1 MIFKI
6 FCFQSQNQNIINE
19 KLLKNSTNDTESD
32 KENDVPFVN
41 ETKWKAKVLSPD
53 NLKKSKNYLSENNTL
68 FRTENKEE
76 NNDHIDNNI
85 SIDNVHLITQT
96 QLNNII
102 SKNQSIMKNV
112 ISHENTSKNDQHSAN
127 NLKEN
132 MYNLKENILEK
143 NINCITRST
152 NNLNTSQINETKVNI
167 NLDQPI
173 RRKRG
178 RKSKLEKIREVNLTT
193 NYKKKIQ
200 NHLSDKKRDNV
211 NNEYKRYCLRAICTT
226 TKSDSVNNNATITSK
241 PQVKQTEVEQVPIN
255 RSMNTNY
262 TKSNKT
268 DTMIN
273 KLTIIESDDKNSIR
287 SNNLKDTEK
296 NSENNKAISIIVKQE
311 KGEAEISPRQL
322 NQLVLND
329 KLLNQIQ
336 NQKSKVNQEKTN
348 LICVLMEKTENI
360 ENIETNLIT
369 EQNITKYPDIKIS
382 DYNNQQSKIFTE
394 QNRMT
399 ITKSSQSKN
408 MTNLKIMQEDS
419 TKLNNTIDVTD
430 QNTKTELECNLNE
443 HSLPQQLS
451 QNSFNKNQSKNRSF
465 GKISE
470 LISDEQKRTIESYY
484 TVDMSIVNSEEV
496 QKNITIINKKNIRCN
511 ICGTFYLRMD
521 KCQAS
526 LKVILIINIENYLN
540 I

>member
-6 FCFQSQNQNIINE
+6 FCFQNQNQNIINE
-19 KLLKNSTNDTESD
+19 KLLQDSTNETESD
-32 KENDVPFVN
+32 KENNVPFVN
-41 ETKWKAKVLSPD
+41 ETKWKTKVLSPD

-68 FRTENKEE
+68 YRTENKEE
-76 NNDHIDNNI
+76 NDNHIDNNI

-96 QLNNII
+96 QLTNII
-102 SKNQSIMKNV
+102 SKNQSIIKNV
-112 ISHENTSKNDQHSAN
+112 ISHENISKNDQHNVS

-132 MYNLKENILEK
+132 IYNLKENILEK
-143 NINCITRST
+143 NINYIPKST
-152 NNLNTSQINETKVNI
+152 NDLNTSQINETNVNI

-178 RKSKLEKIREVNLTT
+178 RKSKLEKMKEVSLTT

-226 TKSDSVNNNATITSK
+226 TNSDSINNNATVTSK
-241 PQVKQTEVEQVPIN
+241 PQIIQTEAEQMPVN
-255 RSMNTNY
+255 TSMNANY
-262 TKSNKT
+262 IKGNKT

-273 KLTIIESDDKNSIR
+273 KLTIIESDNKNSIR

-296 NSENNKAISIIVKQE
+296 NSEKNKAISINVKQE
-311 KGEAEISPRQL
+311 KGEAETSRQL
-322 NQLVLND
+322 NQLV
-329 KLLNQIQ
+329 LNQIQ
-336 NQKSKVNQEKTN
+336 NQKSKVNQEKTD
-348 LICVLMEKTENI
+348 LTCVLMEKTENI
-360 ENIETNLIT
+360 KNIETNLIA
-369 EQNITKYPDIKIS
+369 EQSIIKYPDIRIS
-382 DYNNQQSKIFTE
+382 SNYNNQQSKIFTE
-394 QNRMT
+394 KNRVT
-399 ITKSSQSKN
+399 IIKSSQFKDV
-408 MTNLKIMQEDS
+408 TNLKIIQEDS
-419 TKLNNTIDVTD
+419 TKLNNTINVTD

-443 HSLPQQLS
+443 CSLPQQLS
-451 QNSFNKNQSKNRSF
+451 QNSFKNKNESKNRSF

-484 TVDMSIVNSEEV
+484 IVDMSIVNSEEV

-521 KCQAS
+521 KCQVN
-526 LKVILIINIENYLN
+526 LKIILILKNRKLFKYVMK
-540 I
+540 

>member
-19 KLLKNSTNDTESD
+19 KILKNSTNDTESD

-41 ETKWKAKVLSPD
+41 ETKWKTKVLSPD

-68 FRTENKEE
+68 SRTENKEE

-102 SKNQSIMKNV
+102 SKNQSTMKNV

-262 TKSNKT
+262 TKGNKT

-408 MTNLKIMQEDS
+408 MTNLKIMQKDS

-451 QNSFNKNQSKNRSF
+451 QNSFNKNQNKNRSF

>member
-6 FCFQSQNQNIINE
+6 FFFQSQNQNIINE
-19 KLLKNSTNDTESD
+19 KLLQDSTNDTESD
-32 KENDVPFVN
+32 KENNVPFIS
-41 ETKWKAKVLSPD
+41 ETKWKAKILSSD
-53 NLKKSKNYLSENNTL
+53 NSKKLKNYLSENNTSY
-68 FRTENKEE
+68 RIKNKEE
-76 NNDHIDNNI
+76 SDNHVDNNI

-96 QLNNII
+96 QLSNVI
-102 SKNQSIMKNV
+102 SKNQSIIKNI
-112 ISHENTSKNDQHSAN
+112 ISHENISKDDQHNAT

-132 MYNLKENILEK
+132 MYNLKENIVEK
-143 NINCITRST
+143 TINCITRST
-152 NNLNTSQINETKVNI
+152 NDLNTSQINETNVNI

-178 RKSKLEKIREVNLTT
+178 RKSKLEKMREVNLTT

-226 TKSDSVNNNATITSK
+226 TKSDSVNNNATIISK
-241 PQVKQTEVEQVPIN
+241 SQIKQTETEKVPIN
-255 RSMNTNY
+255 TSMNANY
-262 TKSNKT
+262 TKGNKA
-268 DTMIN
+268 DTIIN
-273 KLTIIESDDKNSIR
+273 KLTVIESDNKNSIR
-287 SNNLKDTEK
+287 SNNLKDAEK
-296 NSENNKAISIIVKQE
+296 NSEKNKTISIIVKQE
-311 KGEAEISPRQL
+311 KGETETSSKQL
-322 NQLVLND
+322 NQLI
-329 KLLNQIQ
+329 LNQIQ
-336 NQKSKVNQEKTN
+336 SQKSKVDQEKTD
-348 LICVLMEKTENI
+348 LCVLMEKTENI
-360 ENIETNLIT
+360 ETNLIA
-369 EQNITKYPDIKIS
+369 EESIIKYPDIKISS

-394 QNRMT
+394 QNRVT
-399 ITKSSQSKN
+399 VIKSSQSN
-408 MTNLKIMQEDS
+408 DVTNLKIMQEDS
-419 TKLNNTIDVTD
+419 TKLNNRIDITD
-430 QNTKTELECNLNE
+430 QNTKTELEYNLNE
-443 HSLPQQLS
+443 CSLQQLS

-526 LKVILIINIENYLN
+526 LKIILIIDI
-540 I
+540 

>member
-68 FRTENKEE
+68 SRTENKEE

-112 ISHENTSKNDQHSAN
+112 ISYENTSKNDQHSAN

-262 TKSNKT
+262 TKGNKT

>member
-6 FCFQSQNQNIINE
+6 FCFQNQNQNIINE
-19 KLLKNSTNDTESD
+19 KLLQDSTNETESD
-32 KENDVPFVN
+32 KENNVPFVN
-41 ETKWKAKVLSPD
+41 ETKWKTKVLSPD

-68 FRTENKEE
+68 YRTENKEE
-76 NNDHIDNNI
+76 NDNHIDNNI

-96 QLNNII
+96 QLTNII
-102 SKNQSIMKNV
+102 SKNQSIIKNV
-112 ISHENTSKNDQHSAN
+112 ISHENISKNDQHNVS

-132 MYNLKENILEK
+132 IYNLKENILEK
-143 NINCITRST
+143 NINYIPKST
-152 NNLNTSQINETKVNI
+152 NDLNTSQINETNVNI

-178 RKSKLEKIREVNLTT
+178 RKSKLEKMKEVSLTT

-226 TKSDSVNNNATITSK
+226 TNSDSINNNATVTSK
-241 PQVKQTEVEQVPIN
+241 PQIIQTEAEQMPVN
-255 RSMNTNY
+255 TSMNANY
-262 TKSNKT
+262 IKGNKT

-273 KLTIIESDDKNSIR
+273 KLTIIESDNKNSIR

-296 NSENNKAISIIVKQE
+296 NSEKNKAISINVKQE
-311 KGEAEISPRQL
+311 KGEAETSRQL
-322 NQLVLND
+322 NQLV
-329 KLLNQIQ
+329 LNQIQ
-336 NQKSKVNQEKTN
+336 NQKSKVNQEKTD
-348 LICVLMEKTENI
+348 LTCVLMEKTENI
-360 ENIETNLIT
+360 KNIETNLIA
-369 EQNITKYPDIKIS
+369 EQSIIKYPDIRIS
-382 DYNNQQSKIFTE
+382 SNYNNQQSKIFTE
-394 QNRMT
+394 KNRVT
-399 ITKSSQSKN
+399 IIKSSQFKDV
-408 MTNLKIMQEDS
+408 TNLKIIQEDS
-419 TKLNNTIDVTD
+419 TKLNNTINVTD

-443 HSLPQQLS
+443 CSLPQQLS
-451 QNSFNKNQSKNRSF
+451 QNSFKNKNESKNRSF

-484 TVDMSIVNSEEV
+484 IVDMSIVNSEEV

-521 KCQAS
+521 KCQVN
-526 LKVILIINIENYLN
+526 LKIILILKNRKLFKYIMK
-540 I
+540 

>member
-6 FCFQSQNQNIINE
+6 FCFQNQNQNIINE
-19 KLLKNSTNDTESD
+19 KLLQDSTNETESD
-32 KENDVPFVN
+32 KENNVPFVN
-41 ETKWKAKVLSPD
+41 ETKWKTKVLSPD

-68 FRTENKEE
+68 YRTENKEE
-76 NNDHIDNNI
+76 NDNHIDNNI

-96 QLNNII
+96 QLTNII
-102 SKNQSIMKNV
+102 SKNQSIIKNV
-112 ISHENTSKNDQHSAN
+112 ISHENISKNDQHNVS

-132 MYNLKENILEK
+132 IYNLKENILEK
-143 NINCITRST
+143 NINYIPKST
-152 NNLNTSQINETKVNI
+152 NDLNTSQINETNVNI

-178 RKSKLEKIREVNLTT
+178 RKSKLEKMKEVSLTT

-226 TKSDSVNNNATITSK
+226 TNSDSINNNATVTSK
-241 PQVKQTEVEQVPIN
+241 PQIIQTEAEQMPVN
-255 RSMNTNY
+255 TSMNANY
-262 TKSNKT
+262 IKGNKT

-273 KLTIIESDDKNSIR
+273 KLTIIESDNKNSIR

-296 NSENNKAISIIVKQE
+296 NSEKNKAISINVKQE
-311 KGEAEISPRQL
+311 KGEPETSRQL
-322 NQLVLND
+322 NQLV
-329 KLLNQIQ
+329 LNQIQ
-336 NQKSKVNQEKTN
+336 NQKSKVNQEKTD
-348 LICVLMEKTENI
+348 LTCVLMEKTENI
-360 ENIETNLIT
+360 KNIETNLIA
-369 EQNITKYPDIKIS
+369 EQSIIKYPDIRIS
-382 DYNNQQSKIFTE
+382 SNYNNQQSKIFTE
-394 QNRMT
+394 KNRVT
-399 ITKSSQSKN
+399 IIKSSQFKDV
-408 MTNLKIMQEDS
+408 TNLKIIQEDS
-419 TKLNNTIDVTD
+419 TKLNNTINVTD

-443 HSLPQQLS
+443 CSLPQQLS
-451 QNSFNKNQSKNRSF
+451 QNSFKNKNESKNRSF

-484 TVDMSIVNSEEV
+484 IVDMSIVNSEEV

-521 KCQAS
+521 KCQVN
-526 LKVILIINIENYLN
+526 LKIILILKNRKLFKYVMK
-540 I
+540 

>member
-68 FRTENKEE
+68 SRTENKEE

-102 SKNQSIMKNV
+102 SKNQSTMKNV

-262 TKSNKT
+262 TKGNKT

-408 MTNLKIMQEDS
+408 MTNLKIMQKDS

-451 QNSFNKNQSKNRSF
+451 QNSFNKNQNKNRSF

>member
-32 KENDVPFVN
+32 KENDIPFVN

-68 FRTENKEE
+68 SRTENKEE

-262 TKSNKT
+262 TKGNKT

-329 KLLNQIQ
+329 KLLNQ

-451 QNSFNKNQSKNRSF
+451 QNSFNKNQNKNRSF

>member
-68 FRTENKEE
+68 SRTENKEE

-255 RSMNTNY
+255 KSMNTNY
-262 TKSNKT
+262 TKGNKT

-322 NQLVLND
+322 SQLVLND
-329 KLLNQIQ
+329 KLLNQ

-430 QNTKTELECNLNE
+430 ENTKTELECNLNE

-451 QNSFNKNQSKNRSF
+451 QNSFNKNQNKNRSF

>member
-68 FRTENKEE
+68 SRTENKEE

-102 SKNQSIMKNV
+102 SKNQSIIKNV

-262 TKSNKT
+262 TKGNKT

-322 NQLVLND
+322 SQLVLND
-329 KLLNQIQ
+329 KLLNQ

-430 QNTKTELECNLNE
+430 ENTKTELECNLNE

-451 QNSFNKNQSKNRSF
+451 QNSFNKNQNKNRSF

>member
-41 ETKWKAKVLSPD
+41 ETKWKTKVLSPD

-68 FRTENKEE
+68 SRTENKEE

-102 SKNQSIMKNV
+102 SKNQSTMKNV

-262 TKSNKT
+262 TKGNKT

-408 MTNLKIMQEDS
+408 MTNLKIMQKDS

-451 QNSFNKNQSKNRSF
+451 QNSFNKNQNKNRSF

>member
-1 MIFKI
+1 MKD
-6 FCFQSQNQNIINE
+6 
-19 KLLKNSTNDTESD
+19 STNDTESD
-32 KENDVPFVN
+32 KENDAPFVN
-41 ETKWKAKVLSPD
+41 ESKWKAKVLSP
-53 NLKKSKNYLSENNTL
+53 NNSKKSKNYLSENNTSY
-68 FRTENKEE
+68 RIENKQE
-76 NNDHIDNNI
+76 NNDQIDNNI
-85 SIDNVHLITQT
+85 SIDNVHLITKT

-102 SKNQSIMKNV
+102 SKNQSIIKNV
-112 ISHENTSKNDQHSAN
+112 ISHENISKNDQHNIS

-152 NNLNTSQINETKVNI
+152 NNLNTSQINETNVNK

-178 RKSKLEKIREVNLTT
+178 RKNKLEKIREVSLTT

-200 NHLSDKKRDNV
+200 NHLSDKKKDNV
-211 NNEYKRYCLRAICTT
+211 NNEYKRYCLRTICTT
-226 TKSDSVNNNATITSK
+226 TKSDNVNNNATIISK
-241 PQVKQTEVEQVPIN
+241 PQVKQTEVEQVPVN
-255 RSMNTNY
+255 TSMKTNY
-262 TKSNKT
+262 TKGNKT
-268 DTMIN
+268 NAMIN
-273 KLTIIESDDKNSIR
+273 KLTVIESDDNSIR

-296 NSENNKAISIIVKQE
+296 NSEKNKATSIIVKQE
-311 KGEAEISPRQL
+311 KGEAEISSRQL
-322 NQLVLND
+322 NQLVL
-329 KLLNQIQ
+329 
-336 NQKSKVNQEKTN
+336 NQKSKVNQEKTD

-360 ENIETNLIT
+360 KNIETNLIA
-369 EQNITKYPDIKIS
+369 EQNITKYPDIISS

-394 QNRMT
+394 QNRVT
-399 ITKSSQSKN
+399 IIKSSQSKN
-408 MTNLKIMQEDS
+408 VTNLKIMQEDC
-419 TKLNNTIDVTD
+419 TKLNNTIDVD
-430 QNTKTELECNLNE
+430 QNTKTEVECNLNE

-526 LKVILIINIENYLN
+526 LKIILIVNY
-540 I
+540 

>member
-68 FRTENKEE
+68 SRTENKEE

-102 SKNQSIMKNV
+102 SKNQSTMKNV

-262 TKSNKT
+262 TKGNKT
-268 DTMIN
+268 DTIIN

-408 MTNLKIMQEDS
+408 MTNLKIMQKDS

-451 QNSFNKNQSKNRSF
+451 QNSFNKNQNKNRSF

>member
-68 FRTENKEE
+68 SRTENKEE

-262 TKSNKT
+262 TKGNKT

-322 NQLVLND
+322 SQLVLND
-329 KLLNQIQ
+329 KLLNQ

-451 QNSFNKNQSKNRSF
+451 QNSFNKNQNKNRSF

>member
-68 FRTENKEE
+68 SRTENKEE

-262 TKSNKT
+262 TKGNKT

>member
-68 FRTENKEE
+68 SRTENKEE

-255 RSMNTNY
+255 RSMNINY
-262 TKSNKT
+262 TKGNKT

>member
-68 FRTENKEE
+68 SRTENKEE

>member
-68 FRTENKEE
+68 SRTENKEE

-262 TKSNKT
+262 TKGNKT

-329 KLLNQIQ
+329 KLLNQ

-451 QNSFNKNQSKNRSF
+451 QNSFNKNQNKNRSF

>member
-68 FRTENKEE
+68 SRTENKEE

-241 PQVKQTEVEQVPIN
+241 PQIKQTEVEQVPIN

-262 TKSNKT
+262 TKGNKT

-287 SNNLKDTEK
+287 SNNLKDIEK

-329 KLLNQIQ
+329 KLLNQ

-430 QNTKTELECNLNE
+430 ENTKTELECNLNE

-451 QNSFNKNQSKNRSF
+451 QNSFNKNQNKNRSF

>member
-68 FRTENKEE
+68 SRTENKEE

-167 NLDQPI
+167 NLNQPI

-255 RSMNTNY
+255 RSMNINY
-262 TKSNKT
+262 TKGNKT